1 MHYSSNG
8 YLTSF
13 YTLAIVNY
21 DKYGNKLSLQSPN
34 FNSLRFWRI
43 AESNGNSIFKF
54 WRKYTL
60 FLLTCISLMIS
71 NAEHLSTYSWATC
84 MSFFGKKNI
93 QVLCPFWN
101 QTICSFCCWFI
112 GVLSMFLIL
121 PSYPLIRHMVYE

>member
-54 WRKYTL
+54 
-60 FLLTCISLMIS
+60 
-71 NAEHLSTYSWATC
+71 
-84 MSFFGKKNI
+84 
-93 QVLCPFWN
+93 
-101 QTICSFCCWFI
+101 
-112 GVLSMFLIL
+112 
-121 PSYPLIRHMVYE
+121 